1 PPTHQTPTP
10 PPNITSATPHTHTH
24 TLFSLHAVNL
34 PLLRQQHTHH
44 LPLLILPPQ
53 LTSSKMA
60 RSGMLVVMAL
70 VVLVAALTNAR
81 YLPTRADDSRLE
93 EIRELLREVLERTAD
108 GGSSISSSSSRVSGS
123 GYDKRFLFKR
133 AAAAEGGVA
142 GEVVEPLL
150 NLPQ

>member
-1 PPTHQTPTP
+1 
-10 PPNITSATPHTHTH
+10 
-24 TLFSLHAVNL
+24 
-34 PLLRQQHTHH
+34 
-44 LPLLILPPQ
+44 
-53 LTSSKMA
+53 MA